1 MKDINLYISEK
12 LHIDKDIDVNKKSSK
27 YEEIYNVHEE
37 DNVLSITISK
47 KVRGS
52 IYVQLDVVK
61 ISSINP
67 DDTITVKD
75 ISTNKDNEHFIYKFG
90 DHTRSTQ
97 PIPNTFAMWKEGSDW
112 SGLMTKDKA
121 IQLINASLRSTH
133 QKLFNGYH
141 VDTKENKESY
151 FNRLKKELEEND

>member
-1 MKDINLYISEK
+1 
-12 LHIDKDIDVNKKSSK
+12 
-27 YEEIYNVHEE
+27 
-37 DNVLSITISK
+37 
-47 KVRGS
+47 
-52 IYVQLDVVK
+52 
-61 ISSINP
+61 
-67 DDTITVKD
+67 
-75 ISTNKDNEHFIYKFG
+75 
-90 DHTRSTQ
+90 
-97 PIPNTFAMWKEGSDW
+97 MWKEGSDW